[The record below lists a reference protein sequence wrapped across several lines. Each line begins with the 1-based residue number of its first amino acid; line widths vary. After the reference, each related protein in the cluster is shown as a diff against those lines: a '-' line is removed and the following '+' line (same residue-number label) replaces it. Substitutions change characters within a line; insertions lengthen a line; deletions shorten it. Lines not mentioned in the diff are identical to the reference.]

1 MILSQASQYAI
12 CGLARLATS
21 DGGYCR
27 VTDLV
32 RGTSAPADA
41 VSKVFQQLAKRG
53 LVRSRRGA
61 KGGFQL
67 SEAARQASLMDV
79 IEAVDGNWR
88 GSVEESGFCSPTAPC
103 PLSLLLRP
111 VHRELERVLRTTRV
125 ADLASSSSG
134 AGPEQKSVRPSCGE
148 QP

>member
-12 CGLARLATS
+12 CGLARLAAS
-21 DGGYCR
+21 DAGYRR

-41 VSKVFQQLAKRG
+41 VAKVFQQLAKRG

-61 KGGFQL
+61 KGGFRL
-67 SEAARQASLMDV
+67 NESSRHVTLMEV
-79 IEAVDGNWR
+79 IEAVEGNWR
-88 GSVEESGFCSPTAPC
+88 GSVEESGFCSPTEPC

-111 VHRELERVLRTTRV
+111 VHRDLERLLRTTRV
-125 ADLASSSSG
+125 GDLVTASSG
-134 AGPEQKSVRPSCGE
+134 AGVEQKSVQPSCGE
-148 QP
+148 QT